1 MHFPSLYQQY
11 WIQNDKSSLHSQSG
25 TKTNSGK
32 PIVKTS
38 RVIVRTQQ
46 VTYYQ
51 NSIDSDGKLKQWDNI
66 YINTHS
72 EARARNMGSA
82 CTTESRSPS
91 PVQGRNGVILG
102 RPASV
107 TSYELKME
115 KMRAEVEQVR
125 HRWQFLSASLSNLF
139 GYIINI
145 YLIFNRPERN
155 SKLPKT
161 WEKILKR
168 IETKWRKK
176 YRWNLNMRRNWGK
189 LRQQSRK
196 RRWKKVLN

>member
-25 TKTNSGK
+25 TKTNLGK

-51 NSIDSDGKLKQWDNI
+51 NSIDSDGKLKQWGHI
-66 YINTHS
+66 YIAHS

-125 HRWQFLSASLSNLF
+125 HRWQFLSASLSSLF

-168 IETKWRKK
+168 IETKWRRK
-176 YRWNLNMRRNWGK
+176 YKWNLNMRRNWGK

>member
-66 YINTHS
+66 YITHS
-72 EARARNMGSA
+72 EVRARNMGSA

-125 HRWQFLSASLSNLF
+125 YSWQFLSASLSNLF

-145 YLIFNRPERN
+145 YLTGQSETANCR
-155 SKLPKT
+155 KH
-161 WEKILKR
+161 EKR
-168 IETKWRKK
+168 F
-176 YRWNLNMRRNWGK
+176 
-189 LRQQSRK
+189 
-196 RRWKKVLN
+196 WKG